1 MLYTNI
7 CTIFYLTYPHHEQMY
22 VSNICLYA
30 PTKKKRQ
37 TLVCLFYSSN
47 ILPYFRRSIKDNK
60 AINEKIKVIII

>member
-37 TLVCLFYSSN
+37 TLVCLF
-47 ILPYFRRSIKDNK
+47 ILQTFFHIL
-60 AINEKIKVIII
+60 EEV